1 MKQKSLAVILPE
13 VKRNL
18 GERWY
23 SAIISVIG
31 GSTCTPAVR
40 AQAEELGREIAV
52 HNAVL
57 VCGGLYGVME
67 AVCKGASKAGGLTI
81 GLLPGDDRRNA
92 NKYVSIAIPTG
103 MGIARNALVVKSGQ
117 VVIAVEGHYGTLSET
132 GLALAEHIPV
142 ISLGSWEF
150 FRQGKKDKKIIYTDS
165 PRDAVE
171 KALAAVVKAEKSKL
185 KHRRTG

>member
-1 MKQKSLAVILPE
+1 MPKTSDVILSDI
-13 VKRNL
+13 KRNL
-18 GERWY
+18 GQRWY
-23 SAIISVIG
+23 SAMISVIG

-40 AQAEELGREIAV
+40 TKTEELGGEIAL

-57 VCGGLYGVME
+57 VCGGLSGVME
-67 AVCKGASKAGGLTI
+67 AACKGASKAGGLTI
-81 GLLPGDDRRNA
+81 GILPGDDRRDA

-117 VVIAVEGHYGTLSET
+117 VVIAAEGHYGTLSET

-142 ISLGSWEF
+142 ISMGGWEF
-150 FRQGKKDKKIIYTDS
+150 FRHGKKDTKIIYADS

-171 KALAAVVKAEKSKL
+171 KAIDAAYKAAKSDF
-185 KHRRTG
+185 KHWRTR